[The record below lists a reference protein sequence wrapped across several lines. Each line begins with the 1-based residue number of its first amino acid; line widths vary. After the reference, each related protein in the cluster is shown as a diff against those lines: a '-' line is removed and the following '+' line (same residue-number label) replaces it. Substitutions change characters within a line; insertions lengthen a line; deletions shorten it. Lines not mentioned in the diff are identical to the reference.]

1 MSNAL
6 HRNIRYN
13 DYMQYY
19 LFENFIDKEYAK
31 NLAKFFLENMHE
43 DRREFYGFYPI
54 QSKNYFF
61 TEDTLV
67 PLPYDPERIINKA
80 IEFAHD
86 FFLKNYKMLG
96 DFELHRSHGNLM
108 FEKAQLDVH
117 KDDETLGV
125 DENDLPNRTY
135 VLGIFLNDDYEG
147 GEITFPEVNE
157 SLKPSAGSLL
167 LFPGFRSPHGVNE
180 IKSGVRINILAD
192 FFDITDKDN
201 IIEEYKIP

>member
-1 MSNAL
+1 M
-6 HRNIRYN
+6 I
-13 DYMQYY
+13 DEKIPQYY

-54 QSKNYFF
+54 NSKNYFF

-80 IEFAHD
+80 VEFGYD
-86 FFLKNYKMLG
+86 FFLKTYKMLG
-96 DFELHRSHGNLM
+96 EFELHRTHGNLM
-108 FEKAQLDVH
+108 FEKAKLDYH

-125 DENDLPNRTY
+125 DENDLPSRTY

-180 IKSGVRINILAD
+180 VTSGVRINILVD
-192 FFDITDKDN
+192 FFDITDRDN
-201 IIEEYKIP
+201 IIEGYKIP